1 VRGHIRRRGARSW
14 AVVVDLGR
22 DADGRRRQ
30 RWHSVKGTRDDA
42 ENALIPLL
50 RSLQT
55 GEYVEPSKLTLELYL
70 ERWLADYAKPNTA
83 GKTYER
89 YAEVVKSHLSPALG
103 HHKLARLQPLHIQA
117 LYAHALKEGRLDGKG
132 GLSPRS
138 VLHMHRVL
146 HQALRQAVRW
156 QLLVRNP
163 ADAVEPPRAPRTEM
177 KVLSEEQTARLLTK
191 ATDTDLYMPILL
203 AATTGMRRGEILALT
218 WADVDVKA
226 ASLTVTKSLE
236 QTKAGLSVKTPK
248 TAKSRRA
255 IPLPALAAAAL
266 RRHRAQQSQARLR
279 LGSAYQDLGLV
290 CAAADGSHQQPDSFS
305 KKFQLFLSAMHL
317 PKIRFHDLRHS
328 HATHLLR
335 QGVHPKIVSERLGH
349 SSITI
354 TLDTYSHVVP
364 GLQEDAARQLDRV
377 LRKALRETKTS

>member
-1 VRGHIRRRGARSW
+1 
-14 AVVVDLGR
+14 VVVDLGR

-42 ENALIPLL
+42 ENALVPLL

-55 GEYVEPSKLTLELYL
+55 GEYVEPSKLTVELYL

-103 HHKLARLQPLHIQA
+103 HHKLSRLQPLHIQA

-138 VLHMHRVL
+138 VIHMHRVL

-163 ADAVEPPRAPRTEM
+163 ADAVEPPRAQRTEM
-177 KVLSEEQTARLLTK
+177 QVLSEEQTGRLLTK
-191 ATDTDLYMPILL
+191 ATGTDLYMPILL
-203 AATTGMRRGEILALT
+203 AVTTGMRRGEILALT
-218 WADVDVKA
+218 WADVDKKA

-266 RRHRAQQSQARLR
+266 RRHRAQQSEARLL
-279 LGSAYQDLGLV
+279 LGGAYQDLGLV
-290 CAAADGSHQQPDSFS
+290 CARADGSHEQPDSFS
-305 KKFQLFLSAMHL
+305 KKFQLFLSAMNL

-335 QGVHPKIVSERLGH
+335 QGVHPKVVSERLGH

-377 LRKALRETKTS
+377 LRKALRDTKTS